1 MPTMPKKYNAL
12 KQISDFCHNHVDVEM
27 INRYQ
32 HQSFSREWW
41 ASGRLDCGMRTEFN
55 AAKRSHPTFLSKFA
69 KCKNKKIVRQ
79 GRTNF
84 FPILKSI
91 QFQKRAK
98 YSTTNDEDKRIV
110 H

>member
-1 MPTMPKKYNAL
+1 MVGKRAVGL
-12 KQISDFCHNHVDVEM
+12 WDE
-27 INRYQ
+27 NRIQ
-32 HQSFSREWW
+32 CRP
-41 ASGRLDCGMRTEFN
+41 LT
-55 AAKRSHPTFLSKFA
+55 HPTFLSKFA
-69 KCKNKKIVRQ
+69 KCKKKKIVRQ